1 MQRIAVTARVA
12 GGAAAA
18 AGRPAGASAPA
29 AAALSLVGVRP
40 RGERGQEGRAA
51 KGSCGRPAFAAS
63 AATWRQLPPSAPASR
78 AMTAGASQEE
88 KKPIEVTIEKVEK
101 PDPHKVLRCA
111 AHGRACSCARAVAVR
126 VCFVQA
132 VRGQRPWSA
141 RGVSLYTSVAQP
153 VCVVP

>member
-12 GGAAAA
+12 GVAASA
-18 AGRPAGASAPA
+18 AGRPAGATAPP

-40 RGERGQEGRAA
+40 RGAERGQEGRAA
-51 KGSCGRPAFAAS
+51 KGSRGRPAFAAS

-101 PDPHKVLRCA
+101 PDPHKVCA
-111 AHGRACSCARAVAVR
+111 ARHTGGRAHARAPSLSGCAPCKQRAGSAPGPHVA
-126 VCFVQA
+126 
-132 VRGQRPWSA
+132 
-141 RGVSLYTSVAQP
+141 
-153 VCVVP
+153 